1 MKESNST
8 LAVTFDRLL
17 VLFLHPDQEMQVI
30 ILARILQNLQ
40 WAERLGNKKILQYT
54 APCGIRLNSNEPCNN
69 CNSQWLFTVA
79 EHSFTLT

>member
-40 WAERLGNKKILQYT
+40 
-54 APCGIRLNSNEPCNN
+54 
-69 CNSQWLFTVA
+69 
-79 EHSFTLT
+79 